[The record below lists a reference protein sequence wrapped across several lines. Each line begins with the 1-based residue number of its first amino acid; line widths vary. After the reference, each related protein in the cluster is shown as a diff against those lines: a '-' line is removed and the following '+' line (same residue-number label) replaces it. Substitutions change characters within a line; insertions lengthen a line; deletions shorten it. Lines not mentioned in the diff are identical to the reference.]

1 MDSNR
6 KLNSYI
12 WRVAML
18 PFGGFLILLVLLYST
33 REQAQQSWTRLKPIA
48 PQNLGSNEAVLT
60 PTEQQLGSQ
69 EIRNLERGLNNLQ
82 LTLILGGLIEL
93 GLMAY
98 AVWAIASG
106 VNRRVEEVAQEITES
121 SMDIATTMT
130 QQERIAN
137 DQAASVNQT
146 TTTMDELGASSR
158 QSAQQAEAAAADA
171 RNALGLTE
179 GGSKAVE
186 RTLADM
192 SALKA
197 KVGEIAEQILRLSE
211 QTSQIRN
218 ISGLVSDLATQT
230 NMLALNA
237 AVEAVR
243 AGEHGK
249 GFAVVASEIRKLAD
263 QSQKSTEKI
272 NGLVADI
279 QAAINSTV
287 IVTDEGSK
295 TVQASLKIA
304 KETAEAFEGV
314 TEAINNITLSTQ
326 QISLSAKQQAIAI
339 QQVVE
344 AMNSL
349 NKVANQ
355 TAQGIS
361 QVKTGTDRLN
371 SVAQNLKQIV

>member
-12 WRVAML
+12 WRVALL
-18 PFGGFLILLVLLYST
+18 PLGGLLILLVLLYSN

-48 PQNLGSNEAVLT
+48 TQNLGRNEAVLS
-60 PTEQQLGSQ
+60 PTEQQLESQ
-69 EIRNLERGLNNLQ
+69 EIRNLESGLNNLQ

-106 VNRRVEEVAQEITES
+106 VNRRVEEVAQEITQS
-121 SMDIATTMT
+121 STDIATTMT

-158 QSAQQAEAAAADA
+158 QSAEQAEAAAADA
-171 RNALGLTE
+171 RNALVLTE

-186 RTLADM
+186 RTLTDM

-197 KVGEIAEQILRLSE
+197 QVGEIAEQILRLSE

-272 NGLVADI
+272 NGLVSDI
-279 QAAINSTV
+279 QSAINSTV

-295 TVQASLKIA
+295 TVQGSLKIA

-314 TEAINNITLSTQ
+314 TEAINNITVSTQ

-349 NKVANQ
+349 NKVASQ

>member
-18 PFGGFLILLVLLYST
+18 PFGGLLILLVLLYSN
-33 REQAQQSWTRLKPIA
+33 REQAEQSWTRLKPIA
-48 PQNLGSNEAVLT
+48 SQNLGRNEAVLS
-60 PTEQQLGSQ
+60 PTEQQLGTQ
-69 EIRNLERGLNNLQ
+69 EIRNLETGLNNLQ

-98 AVWAIASG
+98 AVWATASG
-106 VNRRVEEVAQEITES
+106 VNHRVEEVAQEITQS

-146 TTTMDELGASSR
+146 STTMDELGASSR
-158 QSAQQAEAAAADA
+158 QSAEQAEAAAADA
-171 RNALGLTE
+171 RNALVLTE

-279 QAAINSTV
+279 QSAINSTV

>member
-1 MDSNR
+1 MNSNR

-12 WRVAML
+12 WRVALL
-18 PFGGFLILLVLLYST
+18 PLGGLLILLVLLYSN
-33 REQAQQSWTRLKPIA
+33 REQAEQSWNRLKPIA
-48 PQNLGSNEAVLT
+48 TPNLGRNEAVLS
-60 PTEQQLGSQ
+60 PTEEQLGIQ
-69 EIRNLERGLNNLQ
+69 ETRNLETRLNNLQ
-82 LTLILGGLIEL
+82 VILILGGLIEL

-98 AVWAIASG
+98 AVWVTASG
-106 VNRRVEEVAQEITES
+106 VNQRVEEVAQEITQS
-121 SMDIATTMT
+121 STDIATTMT

-158 QSAQQAEAAAADA
+158 QSAEQAEAAATDA
-171 RNALGLTE
+171 RNALVLTE

-186 RTLADM
+186 RTLTDM

-197 KVGEIAEQILRLSE
+197 KVGEIADQILRLSE

-279 QAAINSTV
+279 QSAINSTV

-314 TEAINNITLSTQ
+314 TDAINNITLSTQ

>member
-12 WRVAML
+12 WRVALL
-18 PFGGFLILLVLLYST
+18 PFGGLLILLVLLYSN
-33 REQAQQSWTRLKPIA
+33 REQAQQSWTSLKPIA
-48 PQNLGSNEAVLT
+48 TQNLGSNEALLT

-69 EIRNLERGLNNLQ
+69 EIRNLETSLNNLQ

-121 SMDIATTMT
+121 SRDISTTMT

-158 QSAQQAEAAAADA
+158 QSAEQAEAAAADA
-171 RNALGLTE
+171 RNALVLTE

-272 NGLVADI
+272 NGLVSDI
-279 QAAINSTV
+279 QSAINSTV

-295 TVQASLKIA
+295 TVQGSLKIA

-349 NKVANQ
+349 NKVASQ
-355 TAQGIS
+355 TALGIS

>member
-1 MDSNR
+1 MDSNQ
-6 KLNSYI
+6 KLTSYI
-12 WRVAML
+12 WRVALL
-18 PFGGFLILLVLLYST
+18 PFGGLLILLVLLFSH
-33 REQAQQSWTRLKPIA
+33 REQAQQSWSRLKPVA
-48 PQNLGSNEAVLT
+48 TPNLGRTEALLT
-60 PTEQQLGSQ
+60 PNEQQLGTQ
-69 EIRNLERGLNNLQ
+69 EIRNLETGLNNLQ

-106 VNRRVEEVAQEITES
+106 VNRRIEEVAQEITQS
-121 SMDIATTMT
+121 SWDIATTMT

-171 RNALGLTE
+171 RNALVLTE

-186 RTLADM
+186 RTLTDM

-211 QTSQIRN
+211 QTAQIRN

-272 NGLVADI
+272 NGLVGDI
-279 QAAINSTV
+279 QSAINSTV

-361 QVKTGTDRLN
+361 QVKIGTDRLN
-371 SVAQNLKQIV
+371 NVAQNLKQIV

>member
-12 WRVAML
+12 LRVALL
-18 PFGGFLILLVLLYST
+18 PFGGLLILLLLLYSN
-33 REQAQQSWTRLKPIA
+33 REQAQQSWARLKPIA
-48 PQNLGSNEAVLT
+48 TQNLGSNEALLT

-69 EIRNLERGLNNLQ
+69 QIRNLETGLNNLQ

-171 RNALGLTE
+171 RNALVLTE

-272 NGLVADI
+272 NGLVGDI
-279 QAAINSTV
+279 QSAINSTV

-349 NKVANQ
+349 NQVANQ

>member
-18 PFGGFLILLVLLYST
+18 PFGGLLILLVLLYSN
-33 REQAQQSWTRLKPIA
+33 REQAEQSWTRLKPIA
-48 PQNLGSNEAVLT
+48 SQNLGRNEAVLS
-60 PTEQQLGSQ
+60 PTEQQLVTQ
-69 EIRNLERGLNNLQ
+69 EIRNLETGLNNLQ

-106 VNRRVEEVAQEITES
+106 VNYRVEEVAQEITQS

-146 TTTMDELGASSR
+146 STTMDELGASSR
-158 QSAQQAEAAAADA
+158 QSAEQAEAAAADA
-171 RNALGLTE
+171 RNALVLTE

-279 QAAINSTV
+279 QSAINSTV

>member
-12 WRVAML
+12 WRVALL
-18 PFGGFLILLVLLYST
+18 PFGGLLILLVLLYSN
-33 REQAQQSWTRLKPIA
+33 REQAEQSWTRLKPIST
-48 PQNLGSNEAVLT
+48 QNLGGSETVLT
-60 PTEQQLGSQ
+60 PTEQQLGTQ
-69 EIRNLERGLNNLQ
+69 EIRNLENSFNNLQ
-82 LTLILGGLIEL
+82 VTLILGGLIEL
-93 GLMAY
+93 GLMGY

-106 VNRRVEEVAQEITES
+106 VNRRVEEVAQEITQS
-121 SMDIATTMT
+121 STDIATTMT

-158 QSAQQAEAAAADA
+158 QSAEQAEAAAADA
-171 RNALGLTE
+171 RNALVLTE

-272 NGLVADI
+272 NGLVGDI
-279 QAAINSTV
+279 QSAINSTV

>member
-12 WRVAML
+12 WQVAML
-18 PFGGFLILLVLLYST
+18 PLGGLLILLGLLYLNTEKAYQSWNPLQPIQTPDLDRNEREFTPAEPQRSDRET
-33 REQAQQSWTRLKPIA
+33 REIQAGFS
-48 PQNLGSNEAVLT
+48 NL
-60 PTEQQLGSQ
+60 
-69 EIRNLERGLNNLQ
+69 R

-93 GLMAY
+93 GLIFY
-98 AVWAIASG
+98 ALWAIASG
-106 VNRRVEEVAQEITES
+106 VNRRFEEVAQAITES
-121 SMDIATTMT
+121 STDIATTMS

-137 DQAASVNQT
+137 DQAASVNET

-158 QSAQQAEAAAADA
+158 QSAEQAEAAAADA

-186 RTLADM
+186 RTLRDM
-192 SALKA
+192 SLLKA

-218 ISGLVSDLATQT
+218 ISGLVSDLANQT

-243 AGEHGK
+243 AGEQGK
-249 GFAVVASEIRKLAD
+249 GFAVVAAEIRKLAD
-263 QSQKSTEKI
+263 QSQQSTEKI
-272 NGLVADI
+272 NGLVLDI
-279 QAAINSTV
+279 QTAINSTV
-287 IVTDEGSK
+287 IVTDQGSK
-295 TVQASLKIA
+295 TVNASLQVA
-304 KETAEAFEGV
+304 QETAEAFEGV
-314 TEAINNITLSTQ
+314 TDAINNITLSTQ

-339 QQVVE
+339 QQVVQ

-349 NKVANQ
+349 NTVADQ

-361 QVKTGTDRLN
+361 QVKTGTERLN
-371 SVAQNLKQIV
+371 SVANNLKTL

>member
-18 PFGGFLILLVLLYST
+18 PFGGLLILLVLLYSN
-33 REQAQQSWTRLKPIA
+33 REQAEQSWTRLKPIA
-48 PQNLGSNEAVLT
+48 SQNLGRNEALLS
-60 PTEQQLGSQ
+60 PTEQPLGTQ
-69 EIRNLERGLNNLQ
+69 EIRNIETGLNNLQ

-98 AVWAIASG
+98 AVWATASG
-106 VNRRVEEVAQEITES
+106 VNHRVEEVAQEITQS

-146 TTTMDELGASSR
+146 STTMDELGASSR
-158 QSAQQAEAAAADA
+158 QSAEQAEAAAADA
-171 RNALGLTE
+171 RNALVLTE

-279 QAAINSTV
+279 QSAINSTV

>member
-12 WRVAML
+12 WRVALL
-18 PFGGFLILLVLLYST
+18 PFGGLLILLVLLYSN
-33 REQAQQSWTRLKPIA
+33 REQAEQSWTRLKPITT
-48 PQNLGSNEAVLT
+48 QNLGRNEAVLT
-60 PTEQQLGSQ
+60 PTEQQLGTQ
-69 EIRNLERGLNNLQ
+69 EIRTLESGLNNLEI
-82 LTLILGGLIEL
+82 TLILGGLIEL
-93 GLMAY
+93 GLMGY
-98 AVWAIASG
+98 AVWAITSG
-106 VNRRVEEVAQEITES
+106 VNRRVEEVAQEITQS
-121 SMDIATTMT
+121 STDIAATMT

-158 QSAQQAEAAAADA
+158 QSAEQAEAAAADA
-171 RNALGLTE
+171 RNALVLTE
-179 GGSKAVE
+179 SGSKAVE

-272 NGLVADI
+272 NGLVGDI
-279 QAAINSTV
+279 QSAINSTV

-371 SVAQNLKQIV
+371 SVAHNLKQIV

>member
-1 MDSNR
+1 M
-6 KLNSYI
+6 
-12 WRVAML
+12 
-18 PFGGFLILLVLLYST
+18 LYSNQ
-33 REQAQQSWTRLKPIA
+33 EQAQQSWTRLKPIA
-48 PQNLGSNEAVLT
+48 TQNLGRNEAPLLT
-60 PTEQQLGSQ
+60 PTEPQLGTQ
-69 EIRNLERGLNNLQ
+69 EIRNLETGLNNLQ
-82 LTLILGGLIEL
+82 LILILGGLIEL

-158 QSAQQAEAAAADA
+158 QSAEQAEAAAADA
-171 RNALGLTE
+171 RNALVLTE

-186 RTLADM
+186 RTLTDM

-272 NGLVADI
+272 NGLVGDI
-279 QAAINSTV
+279 QSAINSTV

>member
-12 WRVAML
+12 LRVAML
-18 PFGGFLILLVLLYST
+18 PLGGLLILLVLLYSNQ
-33 REQAQQSWTRLKPIA
+33 EQAQQSWTRLKPIA
-48 PQNLGSNEAVLT
+48 TQNLSRNEAPLT
-60 PTEQQLGSQ
+60 PTEQQLGTQ
-69 EIRNLERGLNNLQ
+69 EIRNLETGLNNLQ

-98 AVWAIASG
+98 AVWAIATG

-158 QSAQQAEAAAADA
+158 QSAEQAEAAAADA
-171 RNALGLTE
+171 RNALVLTE

-186 RTLADM
+186 RTLTDM

-279 QAAINSTV
+279 QSAINSTV

-295 TVQASLKIA
+295 TVQASLTIA

>member
-12 WRVAML
+12 LRVAML
-18 PFGGFLILLVLLYST
+18 PLGGLLILLVLLYSN
-33 REQAQQSWTRLKPIA
+33 REQAEQSWSRLKPIA
-48 PQNLGSNEAVLT
+48 TQNLGRNEAVLS
-60 PTEQQLGSQ
+60 PTEQQLGTQ
-69 EIRNLERGLNNLQ
+69 EIRNLETGLNNLQ

-121 SMDIATTMT
+121 SRDIATTMT

-158 QSAQQAEAAAADA
+158 QSAEQAEAAAADA
-171 RNALGLTE
+171 RNALVLTE

-186 RTLADM
+186 RTLTDM

-272 NGLVADI
+272 NGLVGDI
-279 QAAINSTV
+279 QSAINSTV

>member
-12 WRVAML
+12 WRVALL
-18 PFGGFLILLVLLYST
+18 PLGGLLILLVWLYSN

-48 PQNLGSNEAVLT
+48 TQNLGRNEAVLS
-60 PTEQQLGSQ
+60 PTEQQLESQ
-69 EIRNLERGLNNLQ
+69 EIRNLESGLNNLQ

-106 VNRRVEEVAQEITES
+106 VNRRVEEVAQEITQS
-121 SMDIATTMT
+121 STDIATTMT

-158 QSAQQAEAAAADA
+158 QSAEQAEAAAADA
-171 RNALGLTE
+171 RNALVLTE

-186 RTLADM
+186 RTLTDM

-272 NGLVADI
+272 NGLVGDI
-279 QAAINSTV
+279 QSAINSTV

>member
-12 WRVAML
+12 WRVALL
-18 PFGGFLILLVLLYST
+18 PFGGLLILLVLLYSN
-33 REQAQQSWTRLKPIA
+33 REQAQQSWTRIKPIA
-48 PQNLGSNEAVLT
+48 TENLGRNEALLT
-60 PTEQQLGSQ
+60 PTEQQLGTQ
-69 EIRNLERGLNNLQ
+69 EIRNLETGLNNLQ

-98 AVWAIASG
+98 ALWAIASG
-106 VNRRVEEVAQEITES
+106 VNRRVEEVAQEITQS
-121 SMDIATTMT
+121 STDIATTMS

-272 NGLVADI
+272 NGLVSDI
-279 QAAINSTV
+279 QSAINSTV

>member
-12 WRVAML
+12 WRVALL
-18 PFGGFLILLVLLYST
+18 PFGGLFILLILLYSN
-33 REQAQQSWTRLKPIA
+33 REQAQQSWTRIKPIA
-48 PQNLGSNEAVLT
+48 TENLGRDEALLT
-60 PTEQQLGSQ
+60 PTEQQVRTQ
-69 EIRNLERGLNNLQ
+69 EIRTLETGLNNLQ
-82 LTLILGGLIEL
+82 LLLILGGLIEL

-106 VNRRVEEVAQEITES
+106 VNQRVEEVAQEITQS
-121 SMDIATTMT
+121 STDIATTMS

-158 QSAQQAEAAAADA
+158 QSAQQAETAAADA

-272 NGLVADI
+272 NGLVSDI
-279 QAAINSTV
+279 QSAINSTV

>member
-12 WRVAML
+12 LRVAML
-18 PFGGFLILLVLLYST
+18 PLVGLLILLVLLYSN

-48 PQNLGSNEAVLT
+48 TQNLGRNEAVLS
-60 PTEQQLGSQ
+60 PTEQQLGTQ
-69 EIRNLERGLNNLQ
+69 EIRNLETGLNNLQ

-98 AVWAIASG
+98 AVWAIATG

-158 QSAQQAEAAAADA
+158 QSAEQAEAAAADA
-171 RNALGLTE
+171 RNALVLTE

-186 RTLADM
+186 RTLTDM

-279 QAAINSTV
+279 QSAINSTV

-314 TEAINNITLSTQ
+314 TDAINNITLSTQ